1 MDKKKLLILLAIV
14 VIIIAIVMVK
24 SNNSSKE
31 DNQEAEK
38 IELSDIDYVV
48 TDDGTKVNNS
58 ETLKSE
64 KNLNGLKISN
74 IQLTTDPDGKTT
86 LLADVENT
94 TSSATTTK
102 FVKISILDKSGTV
115 LAEVDGMIVALEA
128 GETTQLNVGTSA
140 DYANAYDFEIEE
152 D

>member
-24 SNNSSKE
+24 SNNSNKE
-31 DNQEAEK
+31 DNLEAEK

-74 IQLTTDPDGKTT
+74 IQLTTDSDGKTT

-115 LAEVDGMIVALEA
+115 LAEVDGMIVALES

>member
-1 MDKKKLLILLAIV
+1 
-14 VIIIAIVMVK
+14 MVK

-31 DNQEAEK
+31 DNLEAEK